1 MVFQEKQTVT
11 FTHYFKQTNS
21 FYEFI
26 LCPASQKHTLDVFAV
41 DITARKDAENTL
53 REINKKLEMTL
64 GIARIIPWRWDLKEG
79 LIYCEAQKI
88 LDHMNFTKEK
98 NSTVQVDI
106 IKASEYFR
114 KIHPEDFERMHHVH
128 ENLISGKLQHIKEE
142 YRIITE
148 VEGRKITD
156 WMETNAVIDQ
166 RDKNGYP
173 ISLVGSLLLITERKR
188 QEEALIRAREKA
200 QESDRLK
207 SAFLANMSHEIR
219 TPLNAIVGF
228 SSLLTATENETER
241 KAYLEQFNRRTHVL
255 GRIVSAITLVLL
267 VGAPFLIGTFL
278 GAMPDMGAVA
288 KGFLSVGLV
297 WTVSSVAEF
306 LIYTPMLGAGG
317 GYLAFITGNLINM
330 KIPCAVNARDI
341 VGTKTGTAENEIIST
356 LSIATSSLVT
366 IVVLALGVALLVPLQ
381 PVLQSPVLQPA
392 FANVVPALFGAMA
405 YQYFRKNVQVAV
417 APLVVMSLLFMLVP
431 SLTSSTSFMI
441 IPSGALAIGI
451 AYSMYRKQKKEA
463 DVK

>member
-1 MVFQEKQTVT
+1 M
-11 FTHYFKQTNS
+11 
-21 FYEFI
+21 
-26 LCPASQKHTLDVFAV
+26 
-41 DITARKDAENTL
+41 
-53 REINKKLEMTL
+53 
-64 GIARIIPWRWDLKEG
+64 
-79 LIYCEAQKI
+79 
-88 LDHMNFTKEK
+88 
-98 NSTVQVDI
+98 
-106 IKASEYFR
+106 
-114 KIHPEDFERMHHVH
+114 
-128 ENLISGKLQHIKEE
+128 
-142 YRIITE
+142 
-148 VEGRKITD
+148 
-156 WMETNAVIDQ
+156 
-166 RDKNGYP
+166 
-173 ISLVGSLLLITERKR
+173 
-188 QEEALIRAREKA
+188 
-200 QESDRLK
+200 
-207 SAFLANMSHEIR
+207 
-219 TPLNAIVGF
+219 
-228 SSLLTATENETER
+228 
-241 KAYLEQFNRRTHVL
+241 
-255 GRIVSAITLVLL
+255 SAITLVLL

-278 GAMPDMGAVA
+278 GAMPDMDAVA
-288 KGFLSVGLV
+288 KGFCPSASCGRSAA
-297 WTVSSVAEF
+297 WRVSHLHAH
-306 LIYTPMLGAGG
+306 ARRRRR
-317 GYLAFITGNLINM
+317 YLAFITGNLINM